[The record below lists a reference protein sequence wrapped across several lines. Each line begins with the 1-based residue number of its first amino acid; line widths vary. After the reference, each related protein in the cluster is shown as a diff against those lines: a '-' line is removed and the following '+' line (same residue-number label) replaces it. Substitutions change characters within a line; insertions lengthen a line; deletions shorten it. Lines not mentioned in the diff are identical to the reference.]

1 MTQPDPNHTPDPSS
15 GSEAVVDLLISRVV
29 DGVAGPRDWTAIERT
44 AATDPG
50 IWREVALAQR
60 DHAELVAVVGR
71 ATSRAEGLDLP
82 ASANYPLHARPA
94 FGRVGTYL
102 GWAAAAAFAVLLY
115 RGAPPQQVTPT
126 GRPQAA
132 SLFVNDTSPAVAS
145 PAEALDLYVTRGQQT
160 GRVIAELPE
169 KILVK
174 ATPVSDDDGDR
185 LEVVYIRQIV
195 ERTTV
200 PVLYRFAPDD
210 TGQLL
215 APVPIRIEPQPA
227 TPTRGPM

>member
-1 MTQPDPNHTPDPSS
+1 MTDPNHNPDSAD
-15 GSEAVVDLLISRVV
+15 GSDAVLDLVISRVV
-29 DGVAGPRDWTAIERT
+29 DGVAGPREWTAIERT
-44 AATDPG
+44 AQSNPS

-60 DHAELVAVVGR
+60 HHADLTAAVAR
-71 ATSRAEGLDLP
+71 ATARAEGVDLP
-82 ASANYPLHARPA
+82 ASANYPMHARPA
-94 FGRVGTYL
+94 FGTVGTYL
-102 GWAAAAAFAVLLY
+102 GWAAAAALAVLLY
-115 RGAPPQQVTPT
+115 RGTPPQAGPASSS
-126 GRPQAA
+126 GPQAA
-132 SLFVNDTSPAVAS
+132 GFFTADTGPVIAS

-169 KILVK
+169 KILVQ
-174 ATPVSDDDGDR
+174 ATPISDDEGDR